1 MALSILFPPVI
12 EAVRFWN
19 QFYWLPLPRVLIDQV
34 KGEGVLPADQFT
46 HVARVPPCA
55 PGCRELARLRWSE
68 LNHVGKSAHFIT
80 LLLKHS
86 NLQNLRSPS
95 LPKAFGQFPTV
106 VYSLALSG
114 ATDAV
119 SSVGAK

>member
-34 KGEGVLPADQFT
+34 KGEGVLPADSSPMWLVY
-46 HVARVPPCA
+46 HPAPPDVENSHGSA
-55 PGCRELARLRWSE
+55 GVSLIMSVSPLISSPPTKTLQSP
-68 LNHVGKSAHFIT
+68 KSA
-80 LLLKHS
+80 K
-86 NLQNLRSPS
+86 PS